1 MTESLPQKPATPIP
15 ANETER
21 LAALYRYKILDTS
34 PEAAFDRITRLA
46 SQIFNMPIALISLVD
61 ESRAWFKSC
70 IGFAASEVSRNATLC
85 SFAVLT
91 DEPLIVLDARLDD
104 RFACNP
110 FVKSDPG
117 IRFYAGA
124 PLLSHDGFNLGTLC
138 LLDSK
143 PHDPLSVEQQA
154 TLVDLAAM
162 VVDELE
168 LRLAATKIAQV
179 DAALIEITQGVATV
193 TGGEFLDAL
202 VRHFA
207 KVLDADYVYIGLVEG
222 EDPKMMRTIATCA
235 HGQIVENLEYLL
247 QDTPCW
253 EAIKQRKIC
262 CYPRNMQ
269 TRFPNAPLLKPL
281 CVESY
286 VAIPFFDS
294 SGTVLGLLGIMDGN
308 PLENVQ
314 LTECLLTIFAS
325 RIATELERETL
336 LRRERHYLKQLQGLA
351 TAAVAINSAR
361 RVEELLQAITDQAAE
376 IVGAHQSITSM
387 TTDHNSVRE
396 ISPRECFAID
406 SVYLSDKYERWRNGE
421 QSSDRSS
428 INAYVCHLN
437 RPLRMT
443 QAELEAHPCWQEFS
457 TEADKHPP
465 MRGLLVAPL
474 FKRDGQNIGS
484 IWLSD
489 KYEGEFTETDES
501 IIVQLASLASIA
513 IENRRLYEAEQQARS
528 TAETARE
535 AAQSANRIKDEFL
548 AVLSHELRSPLNP
561 ILGWSKLLQQGKLD
575 ATKTQT
581 ALATI
586 ERNAQLQTQLIDDL
600 LDISRILRGKL
611 SLNQTSVDLKKVI
624 SSALETVRLAAEA
637 KSLQIETVLPSVGT
651 VMGDAGRLQ
660 QIVWNLLSNAV
671 KFTNQGG
678 QIRVALTQI
687 GTHAQIQVMDTG
699 KGINPDFL
707 PYVFEHFRQ
716 EDGATTRKFGGLG
729 LGLAIARQIVE
740 MHGGQIG
747 VDSLGEGQGA
757 TFTVELPLAAT
768 LSQLPS
774 TESSDASTN
783 DLNGIRIL
791 VVDDEPDSR
800 DFTALVL
807 ELSGASVTSVAS
819 GIEALTVIKQSIPD
833 LIISDIGMPEMD
845 GYMLLQQVRKLE
857 QVRQVS
863 AIALTAYAGEF
874 NRQQALQA
882 GFQKHLSKPIEPN
895 KLIQAISDLIGGE
908 QP

>member
-1 MTESLPQKPATPIP
+1 
-15 ANETER
+15 
-21 LAALYRYKILDTS
+21 
-34 PEAAFDRITRLA
+34 
-46 SQIFNMPIALISLVD
+46 
-61 ESRAWFKSC
+61 
-70 IGFAASEVSRNATLC
+70 
-85 SFAVLT
+85 
-91 DEPLIVLDARLDD
+91 
-104 RFACNP
+104 
-110 FVKSDPG
+110 
-117 IRFYAGA
+117 
-124 PLLSHDGFNLGTLC
+124 
-138 LLDSK
+138 
-143 PHDPLSVEQQA
+143 
-154 TLVDLAAM
+154 
-162 VVDELE
+162 
-168 LRLAATKIAQV
+168 
-179 DAALIEITQGVATV
+179 
-193 TGGEFLDAL
+193 
-202 VRHFA
+202 
-207 KVLDADYVYIGLVEG
+207 
-222 EDPKMMRTIATCA
+222 
-235 HGQIVENLEYLL
+235 
-247 QDTPCW
+247 
-253 EAIKQRKIC
+253 
-262 CYPRNMQ
+262 
-269 TRFPNAPLLKPL
+269 
-281 CVESY
+281 
-286 VAIPFFDS
+286 
-294 SGTVLGLLGIMDGN
+294 
-308 PLENVQ
+308 
-314 LTECLLTIFAS
+314 
-325 RIATELERETL
+325 
-336 LRRERHYLKQLQGLA
+336 
-351 TAAVAINSAR
+351 
-361 RVEELLQAITDQAAE
+361 
-376 IVGAHQSITSM
+376 
-387 TTDHNSVRE
+387 
-396 ISPRECFAID
+396 
-406 SVYLSDKYERWRNGE
+406 
-421 QSSDRSS
+421 
-428 INAYVCHLN
+428 
-437 RPLRMT
+437 
-443 QAELEAHPCWQEFS
+443 
-457 TEADKHPP
+457 
-465 MRGLLVAPL
+465 
-474 FKRDGQNIGS
+474 
-484 IWLSD
+484 
-489 KYEGEFTETDES
+489 
-501 IIVQLASLASIA
+501 LASIA
-513 IENRRLYEAEQQARS
+513 IENTRLYEAEQQARS

-561 ILGWSKLLQQGKLD
+561 IVGWSKLLQQGKLD

-586 ERNAQLQTQLIDDL
+586 NRNAQLQTQLIDDL

-611 SLNQTSVDLKKVI
+611 SLNQTAVDLKKVI
-624 SSALETVRLAAEA
+624 DSALETVRLAAEA
-637 KSLQIETVLPSVGT
+637 KSLQIETVLPSDVGT

-678 QIRVALTQI
+678 QITVALTQI

-747 VDSLGEGQGA
+747 VDSSGEGQGA
-757 TFTVELPLAAT
+757 TFTVELPLAPT

-774 TESSDASTN
+774 TESSDASIN

-874 NRQQALQA
+874 NRQQVLQA